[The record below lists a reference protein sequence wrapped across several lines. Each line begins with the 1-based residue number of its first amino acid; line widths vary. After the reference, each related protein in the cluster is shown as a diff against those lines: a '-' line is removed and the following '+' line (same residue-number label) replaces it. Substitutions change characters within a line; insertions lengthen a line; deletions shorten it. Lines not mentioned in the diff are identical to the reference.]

1 MEAEK
6 KDKQT
11 HMEQFVLFDVIV
23 VYVTSMFLKKN
34 ANYRTNS
41 KSSSV
46 IEKSGRFRGL
56 FFPIG
61 QNFSNIADN

>member
-1 MEAEK
+1 M
-6 KDKQT
+6 
-11 HMEQFVLFDVIV
+11 LFDVIA

-34 ANYRTNS
+34 ANYRTNL
-41 KSSSV
+41 KSYSV

-56 FFPIG
+56 FFSIG